1 MANPMSPE
9 LMNELMAKIDTMSK
23 GNVQPTQQFLPQE
36 FLPRRERVL
45 LNEARQL
52 YVNIKELTTLD
63 YVVIKNLLKNNKI
76 EDDEIFQ
83 LYMIAQSI
91 ESVEFNDK
99 NGQVIKTKLPQAK
112 SIDDLATRMEINAS
126 YWLPIQEASLKL
138 NTTNPETL
146 GK

>member
-1 MANPMSPE
+1 MSTPMSPE
-9 LMNELMAKIDTMSK
+9 LMNELMAKIDNMSK
-23 GNVQPTQQFLPQE
+23 GNTQQTQQFLPSE
-36 FLPRRERVL
+36 FLPRRQKVL
-45 LNEARQL
+45 LNEERQL
-52 YVNIKELTTLD
+52 FVNIKELTTLD

-99 NGQVIKTKLPQAK
+99 NGNVIKTKLPQAK
-112 SIDDLATRMEINAS
+112 SIEDLATRMEINAS

-138 NTTNPETL
+138 NTTNPDTL